1 MVPGTTRRWVDM
13 GRIPDDDDDGPE
25 TSSTSNPMKDVL
37 EEALRPLTVG
47 SHKDLAKAIL
57 QKSLLINEVQ
67 MLLSEKRTSLSSMR
81 TGIAINAIPL
91 SLLVLMVTMSKYYE
105 VSEMVWEIG
114 TLSSF
119 CILLLCIGTYM
130 ILRSL
135 KKLHDYDRII
145 LEIKKKHKS
154 IGRFIEE
161 DRE

>member
-1 MVPGTTRRWVDM
+1 M
-13 GRIPDDDDDGPE
+13 GRIPDDDDEGPDI
-25 TSSTSNPMKDVL
+25 STTNNPVKDVL
-37 EEALRPLTVG
+37 EETLRSVTVD
-47 SHKDLAKAIL
+47 SHKDLTKAIL

-67 MLLSEKRTSLSSMR
+67 MLLAEKRTSLSSMR

-91 SLLVLMVTMSKYYE
+91 SLLVLMVTMSRYYE
-105 VSEMVWEIG
+105 ASAMMWEIG

-119 CILLLCIGTYM
+119 CILLLGIGTYL

-145 LEIKKKHKS
+145 LEIKRKHRS